1 MAVIIGTDES
11 LKGDSF
17 GGIVVAGV
25 KADDEVRK
33 KLEDLGVRD
42 SKKLTDL
49 KIKYFAQEL
58 KKVAKFYCV
67 NMFPEEYNEEIS
79 KYGLTGVMNK
89 LHQKCIN
96 ALKTGDEHVVVDKY
110 PGCKIN
116 DAECI
121 IKAEDEYVEVAAASI
136 VARAEALNQMQELS
150 ILAGFTLP
158 LGSSNVFNALIKMR
172 DKRVDFNM
180 FAKTSFRN
188 VREIMNTA
196 KLETLK
202 TTKDL

>member
-58 KKVAKFYCV
+58 KKVAK
-67 NMFPEEYNEEIS
+67 
-79 KYGLTGVMNK
+79 
-89 LHQKCIN
+89 
-96 ALKTGDEHVVVDKY
+96 
-110 PGCKIN
+110 
-116 DAECI
+116 
-121 IKAEDEYVEVAAASI
+121 
-136 VARAEALNQMQELS
+136 
-150 ILAGFTLP
+150 
-158 LGSSNVFNALIKMR
+158 
-172 DKRVDFNM
+172 
-180 FAKTSFRN
+180 
-188 VREIMNTA
+188 
-196 KLETLK
+196 
-202 TTKDL
+202 